1 MADAFQASVIGIGF
15 IGAAA
20 NGVMLYALVKSKSR
34 NDSTKIVLNQ
44 MTLDFVCS
52 VMLVFIYAMKFP
64 KFDYAGVAGSFLC
77 KVIVSEAPLWVFLN
91 CSTANLVVL
100 TIERYVKIVH
110 SVFHRNFIRSW
121 MYIVA
126 IALTWL
132 NFEAITGVVVA
143 MVTSEVLEGN
153 CTAFSQWKRESDRS
167 CFAIWSFVI
176 DLLTPLIVFVY
187 CYSRILCVLVARRKI
202 KPGK

>member
-1 MADAFQASVIGIGF
+1 MADAFQVSVIGIGF

-20 NGVMLYALVKSKSR
+20 NALVKSKSR
-34 NDSTKIVLNQ
+34 IDSTKIVLNQ

-64 KFDYAGVAGSFLC
+64 NFDYTGVSGSFLC
-77 KVIVSEAPLWVFLN
+77 KVIVSEAPLWGFLN

-110 SVFHRNFIRSW
+110 SVFHRKFIRSW
-121 MYIVA
+121 MYNVA

-132 NFEAITGVVVA
+132 NFEAITSVVVA
-143 MVTSEVLEGN
+143 MVTTEVLDGN
-153 CTAFSQWKRESDRS
+153 CSAFSQWKRESDRS
-167 CFAIWSFVI
+167 CFAIWSFVV

-187 CYSRILCVLVARRKI
+187 CYSRILCVLIAGRKI
-202 KPGK
+202 NPGM